1 MTPSLSAALADAEV
15 VHAASA
21 IDAAVA
27 TIAGMLLALVLR
39 YTNPD
44 TTLSFTIMMDILLM
58 VVIGGMGTLY
68 GSVIGWFKYDDLN
81 ADRIFRA
88 RMAEQA
94 EINKQSENRMCR
106 EMPGHFM
113 CGDNERRI
121 CTGNPNDARCKDYRE
136 CTTGP
141 GLKQGWP
148 KCAKYKDW

>member
-1 MTPSLSAALADAEV
+1 MAWQKYATQHVPEWLSVRMTGLRESIE
-15 VHAASA
+15 H
-21 IDAAVA
+21 IGFFA
-27 TIAGMLLALVLR
+27 TSGLIAGL
-39 YTNPD
+39 
-44 TTLSFTIMMDILLM
+44 
-58 VVIGGMGTLY
+58 LY

-94 EINKQSENRMCR
+94 QINKQAENRMCR

-121 CTGNPNDARCKDYRE
+121 CTANPNDARCKDYRE

>member
-1 MTPSLSAALADAEV
+1 MAWHKYATQHVPEWLSVRMTGLRESIE
-15 VHAASA
+15 H
-21 IDAAVA
+21 IGFFAVSGL
-27 TIAGMLLALVLR
+27 IAGL
-39 YTNPD
+39 
-44 TTLSFTIMMDILLM
+44 
-58 VVIGGMGTLY
+58 LY